1 MRNHV
6 EGLPGPPSNPSP
18 LPIPRSS
25 TISTTDGESLSR
37 RNLSLGL
44 ASLGSPTT
52 KTDARNTQD
61 NTPGRQQQ
69 HLLLT
74 RRSQSSQNSRSQT
87 RTDRTDDFWSSSV
100 PSGLLST
107 EGEQQVVRAVP
118 LSGPGGA
125 FVRGRRARGD
135 RRDIRGDRNLRDSR
149 GRGEGRGRRGIW
161 GTACQRRGPQHTR
174 FRDSLSRLALSMAG
188 SFGGRLHDTL
198 LRLSVNLAVGLD
210 ARLRERE
217 EEEDRLSEILPF
229 EPLEDLR
236 ESVDINQQE
245 ERQRD
250 GDREGHIDTG
260 IDRDRDMDI
269 TIDRHREGD
278 QERDTERDRT
288 EARVPL
294 APSSP
299 LRPPSR
305 HSHIPYLK
313 WSPVAPLPC
322 LLFQG
327 QLVLPELENKETETQ
342 KQTDRAPQPPKRPR
356 QKPLERQRQTHGVP
370 LQQRTETHPFITEA
384 PPRLP
389 DLQTLLRTQ
398 KRQRERETR
407 DRGRLSSLPPPPAR
421 RIEGELPDIF
431 NFWNDRYHLS
441 FFEFASLHLPTLMEE
456 LRIERRRIRERG
468 PTPPVPVF
476 QNLSD
481 PFQIFLSLNRF
492 YEEDLP
498 FHLPFFCF
506 LNIMRERNFQGH
518 VLEALRRGQ
527 RPRYHVRRLN
537 ADPHTGRAE
546 EPPHTP
552 QELQDRPDTP
562 FEDQREMEIYPRP
575 PPPPSHLLTLQVPPE
590 WTEMHQ
596 MEYLLSVWRQRQ
608 AQREARG
615 GTGVGGGRPHVGFFE
630 ALAEGVTPPPRGTP
644 PPPFETFVPPAPPPI
659 QTPLP
664 VPRPAIQ
671 PGQRPQ
677 GPALVRIA
685 RILRLRP
692 KPNRNVTQ
700 QQQPEDPPPAD
711 PQLARVH
718 RALRAAKAKI
728 RPRQTRP
735 APPSTPRP
743 KARLPQHRPSG
754 PPNRL
759 GIRYLNLGTPPGPPP
774 PLVGPLLLSI
784 ATQRNLT
791 RGLQQGRRLPFRPPP
806 GVPPPPIA
814 SLERAAAALRPL
826 PKPVPKGKANPT
838 HPVAKAKIQMM
849 QRPETTHPVAV
860 GPPPPPPAPKR
871 AAKAKPLP
879 PVAKAKIRQRIP
891 PPEAKEA
898 GLPPRGVLQIA
909 SPFNDQRE
917 PHVARRVYQLSRKE
931 MTHQEIQRRGII
943 AMSSRFK
950 RLRTGL
956 PLAPAP
962 PMKLNRGPH
971 LTPSRHPRHPI
982 PDQLTTRLGDWA
994 RSHAVLPNGL
1004 RVLLVISPSGAFALW
1019 VGKERSLGSNYPPW
1033 LMGLF
1038 DERLP
1043 LVKKLKTAKRLVYRT
1058 KMVSQSVGQSVK

>member
-1 MRNHV
+1 
-6 EGLPGPPSNPSP
+6 
-18 LPIPRSS
+18 
-25 TISTTDGESLSR
+25 
-37 RNLSLGL
+37 
-44 ASLGSPTT
+44 
-52 KTDARNTQD
+52 
-61 NTPGRQQQ
+61 
-69 HLLLT
+69 
-74 RRSQSSQNSRSQT
+74 
-87 RTDRTDDFWSSSV
+87 
-100 PSGLLST
+100 
-107 EGEQQVVRAVP
+107 
-118 LSGPGGA
+118 
-125 FVRGRRARGD
+125 
-135 RRDIRGDRNLRDSR
+135 
-149 GRGEGRGRRGIW
+149 
-161 GTACQRRGPQHTR
+161 
-174 FRDSLSRLALSMAG
+174 
-188 SFGGRLHDTL
+188 
-198 LRLSVNLAVGLD
+198 
-210 ARLRERE
+210 
-217 EEEDRLSEILPF
+217 
-229 EPLEDLR
+229 
-236 ESVDINQQE
+236 
-245 ERQRD
+245 
-250 GDREGHIDTG
+250 
-260 IDRDRDMDI
+260 
-269 TIDRHREGD
+269 
-278 QERDTERDRT
+278 
-288 EARVPL
+288 
-294 APSSP
+294 
-299 LRPPSR
+299 
-305 HSHIPYLK
+305 
-313 WSPVAPLPC
+313 
-322 LLFQG
+322 
-327 QLVLPELENKETETQ
+327 
-342 KQTDRAPQPPKRPR
+342 
-356 QKPLERQRQTHGVP
+356 
-370 LQQRTETHPFITEA
+370 
-384 PPRLP
+384 
-389 DLQTLLRTQ
+389 
-398 KRQRERETR
+398 
-407 DRGRLSSLPPPPAR
+407 
-421 RIEGELPDIF
+421 
-431 NFWNDRYHLS
+431 
-441 FFEFASLHLPTLMEE
+441 
-456 LRIERRRIRERG
+456 
-468 PTPPVPVF
+468 
-476 QNLSD
+476 
-481 PFQIFLSLNRF
+481 
-492 YEEDLP
+492 
-498 FHLPFFCF
+498 
-506 LNIMRERNFQGH
+506 
-518 VLEALRRGQ
+518 
-527 RPRYHVRRLN
+527 
-537 ADPHTGRAE
+537 
-546 EPPHTP
+546 
-552 QELQDRPDTP
+552 
-562 FEDQREMEIYPRP
+562 MEIYPRP

-1058 KMVSQSVGQSVK
+1058 KMKRRVHPYADPQFVSTQPEMPFREVWRGRQKPSSGSQETCNVCWDDFAASDRVLMMPCGHFWHPPCIGSWLARKSSCPACRMAFPQARTNVNVKAAAIVDCMAFTLCGVHRFGGGIPLLFWTVTGHLPDSAFVDSHDAPSASPHAQKPWECRARLSRAEGNERLLNRLVGVLGLLRPLSDDAGLPPFLLEEGEGGVRPLCAHYLMK